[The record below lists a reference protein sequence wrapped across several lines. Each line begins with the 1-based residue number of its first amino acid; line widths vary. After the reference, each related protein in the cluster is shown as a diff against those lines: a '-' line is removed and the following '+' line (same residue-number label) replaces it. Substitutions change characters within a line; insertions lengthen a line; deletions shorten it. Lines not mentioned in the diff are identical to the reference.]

1 LESGVKKNQF
11 ASSSDPKE
19 EEMMCIHTITINT
32 EELMKKKGIG
42 GSYLAIYKRSDGSQN
57 EDKMDACT
65 PADPAPAATHMAA
78 SITAC
83 MHAKDGVVG
92 DGIGRGRRPAGRAA
106 GAILIKQLA
115 R

>member
-1 LESGVKKNQF
+1 MHTYDNHQSRRIN
-11 ASSSDPKE
+11 E
-19 EEMMCIHTITINT
+19 EERDRRFVP
-32 EELMKKKGIG
+32 
-42 GSYLAIYKRSDGSQN
+42 IYKRCDGSQN
-57 EDKMDACT
+57 EDNMDPCT

-106 GAILIKQLA
+106 GAILIKQLG